1 MTKTS
6 PFNGFTREA
15 ATFLGELAA
24 NNQRAWFAPHKALY
38 EAAVQ
43 APMRHLVAE
52 LAPAMLAI
60 DPAFDVRPQGGAVS
74 RIYRD
79 TRFSKDKAPFR
90 VTQWIVFKPQAK
102 DWPNKPAFF
111 MEFGPDRYRYGM
123 GFYAAAAATMAA
135 IRAHIEIAPD
145 QCLDAMEQALRAGY
159 SLEGDVYKRP
169 RIPQNQ
175 PRLIQEWYRRKTAY
189 VVKNRPSDMVIDNPA
204 LPEELKSAFAA
215 AAPLYRFLTQ
225 SLMTDPER

>member
-1 MTKTS
+1 MTKAS

-52 LAPAMLAI
+52 LA
-60 DPAFDVRPQGGAVS
+60 S
-74 RIYRD
+74 
-79 TRFSKDKAPFR
+79 
-90 VTQWIVFKPQAK
+90 
-102 DWPNKPAFF
+102 
-111 MEFGPDRYRYGM
+111 
-123 GFYAAAAATMAA
+123 ATMAA
-135 IRAHIEIAPD
+135 IRAHIEVAPD

-159 SLEGDVYKRP
+159 SLEGDVYNRP

-175 PRLIQEWYRRKTAY
+175 PPLIQEWYRRKTAY
-189 VVKNRPSDMVIDNPA
+189 VVKNRPSDMVFDNPA